1 MFGLLLWEYVDE
13 VFFMMFICEI
23 GNISVWIKWFL
34 YKLNFLLIYDKNVIY
49 IFYKLE
55 VIYMKYSSKNFKL

>member
-34 YKLNFLLIYDKNVIY
+34 YKFNFLLIYDKNVFY

-55 VIYMKYSSKNFKL
+55 VIYMKYSSKCFKL

>member
-13 VFFMMFICEI
+13 VFLLMFICEI

-34 YKLNFLLIYDKNVIY
+34 YKLNFLLIYDKKCY
-49 IFYKLE
+49 LYFL
-55 VIYMKYSSKNFKL
+55 